1 MLQVRRQLLHGE
13 GATLV
18 HRCPGAKV
26 PDHASRL
33 LLLLLRL
40 VLLLH
45 QDS

>member
-1 MLQVRRQLLHGE
+1 MRRQLLHGE

-18 HRCPGAKV
+18 HSGCPGAEV

-45 QDS
+45 QDP